1 MTLLDTHVL
10 LWLVLGD
17 TRLGRRASAAVR
29 AAERTRTLA
38 VSAISFWE
46 IEMLGQRRR
55 VEVEDAPGLRR
66 AVLGAGVRELP
77 IDGEVAVAAA
87 RLPGLHRDPADR
99 FIAASAAMHDA
110 TLVTADTRLLDWREP
125 LRRIDART

>member
-17 TRLGRRASAAVR
+17 ARLGRRASAAVR

-55 VEVEDAPGLRR
+55 VEVEDTLGLRR

-77 IDGEVAVAAA
+77 IDGEVALAAA
-87 RLPGLHRDPADR
+87 GLPGLHRDPANR
-99 FIAASAAMHDA
+99 FIAASAVMHDA
-110 TLVTADTRLLDWREP
+110 TLVTANARLLDWRES
-125 LRRIDART
+125 LRRIDARA

>member
-1 MTLLDTHVL
+1 VTLLDTHVL

-17 TRLGRRASAAVR
+17 ARLGRRASAAVR

-55 VEVEDAPGLRR
+55 VEVEDTLGLRR

-77 IDGEVAVAAA
+77 IDGEVALAAA
-87 RLPGLHRDPADR
+87 GLPGLHRDPANR
-99 FIAASAAMHDA
+99 FIAASAVMHDA
-110 TLVTADTRLLDWREP
+110 TLVTANARLLDWRES
-125 LRRIDART
+125 LRRIDARA